1 MAEPIRYEI
10 VRASYNTGRV
20 LKVVARD
27 IPFDLIDSEV
37 RAWQADP
44 RLRSKHGTWYYAKR
58 LQERR

>member
-1 MAEPIRYEI
+1 MADSIRYEI